1 MLRLSLYSFGARAVV
16 LLLSASVLSPPPLV
30 FAGERDP
37 AQTQGTAEPAPMLGG
52 DDIAVYTLVFESLF
66 QAGKRLPIVLA
77 DHTAIGVPPGMLVL
91 SPLQDPKSG
100 QFLAKLSRE
109 ARQDY
114 QLKNKHPVAL
124 PSPCPFA
131 PECTAMDIVRL
142 TGMVMNK
149 EKNDKAWD
157 KFFQRYPNA
166 PGIFVVSRIGFNPD
180 HTEAILYV
188 GKSCGT
194 LCGDGMYVWL
204 VKRDGAW
211 VVQGRT
217 SIWIA

>member
-1 MLRLSLYSFGARAVV
+1 LSLRLLGARA
-16 LLLSASVLSPPPLV
+16 LALTLAASVFLPSPLV
-30 FAGERDP
+30 FAWEQEP
-37 AQTQGTAEPAPMLGG
+37 AQTQGATEPATAFGA
-52 DDIAVYTLVFESLF
+52 DDIAVYTRVFESLF

-131 PECTAMDIVRL
+131 PECTIMDIVRL

-149 EKNDKAWD
+149 DKNDKGWD
-157 KFFQRYPNA
+157 RFFERYPNA

-180 HTEAILYV
+180 HSEAILYV

-194 LCGDGMYVWL
+194 LCGDGIYVWL
-204 VKRDGAW
+204 VKRDGVW